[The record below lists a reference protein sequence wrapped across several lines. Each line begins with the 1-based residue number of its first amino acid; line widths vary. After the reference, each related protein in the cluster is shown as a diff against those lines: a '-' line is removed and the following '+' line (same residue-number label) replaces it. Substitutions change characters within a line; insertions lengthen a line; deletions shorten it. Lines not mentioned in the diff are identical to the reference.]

1 MSKNCARSIFPLAC
15 LPTDVLYIVS
25 GYLSP
30 KDKGRFARISKYF
43 RRFFESSHLWQN
55 VTICVKSTEL
65 KTSVFILKMIQKRK
79 IKSIEFAVF
88 DVKLFR
94 IISTI
99 LPQLESLSLQK
110 TSSSK
115 GEMANALKSF
125 SVCTQ
130 LRSLTIRDTTGR
142 SSSLE
147 SMFAVRK
154 FLTSLFELEYITL
167 MEINLLEVQ
176 YHHGGDAEGGGG
188 VKVKNPHHN
197 ILQIPCRLTVGYLDY
212 VMVWI
217 LDLVQPR
224 IMRQVSGTL
233 IGSLNLGYQLIYC
246 VAIYGN

>member
-1 MSKNCARSIFPLAC
+1 MSEHVEKFCPL
-15 LPTDVLYIVS
+15 
-25 GYLSP
+25 YLSTRLLADWCSIYCVRLSLSKGQGLFCEDQQIFSSILWIFTSLAKCHHLCQIDRV
-30 KDKGRFARISKYF
+30 KDKCLYSENDPETK
-43 RRFFESSHLWQN
+43 N
-55 VTICVKSTEL
+55 
-65 KTSVFILKMIQKRK
+65 
-79 IKSIEFAVF
+79 KSIEFAVF

-94 IISTI
+94 IISAI

-154 FLTSLFELEYITL
+154 FLASLFELEHITL

-176 YHHGGDAEGGGG
+176 YYHGGDAEGGGG
-188 VKVKNPHHN
+188 GLKSRIHTTTYSRYP
-197 ILQIPCRLTVGYLDY
+197 VG
-212 VMVWI
+212 
-217 LDLVQPR
+217 
-224 IMRQVSGTL
+224 
-233 IGSLNLGYQLIYC
+233 
-246 VAIYGN
+246 

>member
-1 MSKNCARSIFPLAC
+1 MSKNSARSIFPLAC

-30 KDKGRFARISKYF
+30 KDKGRFARTSKYF

-88 DVKLFR
+88 DVKFFR

-154 FLTSLFELEYITL
+154 FLTSLFELEHITL

-188 VKVKNPHHN
+188 
-197 ILQIPCRLTVGYLDY
+197 G
-212 VMVWI
+212 
-217 LDLVQPR
+217 
-224 IMRQVSGTL
+224 G
-233 IGSLNLGYQLIYC
+233 
-246 VAIYGN
+246 